1 MRMRSVVRRVKRLA
15 RRQDWEDY
23 SAEEWNAQHGSAT
36 WKYLGGLEQVPR
48 YAVIEGWRQR
58 LRPSGRV
65 LDLGCGEGVLLQQIP
80 ATASVDYTG
89 IDLSQVAITEATK
102 RIRDASLERFVCGD
116 IEKFAAVNRSPF
128 DVIVFNEVLYYV
140 ADPSATVTRYRNILA
155 AEGIVI
161 VSVFHRKAR
170 TWKRVDESLANQR
183 LQTTFVRD
191 VSSGKAWHL
200 GVYENR

>member
-23 SAEEWNAQHGSAT
+23 SAEEW
-36 WKYLGGLEQVPR
+36 
-48 YAVIEGWRQR
+48 RQR
-58 LRPSGRV
+58 LKPSGRV

-200 GVYENR
+200 GVYENK

>member
-1 MRMRSVVRRVKRLA
+1 MRSVVRRVKRLA
-15 RRQDWEDY
+15 LRQDWEDY
-23 SAEEWNAQHGSAT
+23 SAEEWNAQHRSAT

-58 LRPSGRV
+58 LKPSGRV

-80 ATASVDYTG
+80 ATAKVDYTG

-116 IEKFAAVNRSPF
+116 IEKFEAVNRSPF

-155 AEGIVI
+155 ADGIVI
-161 VSVFHRKAR
+161 VSVFHKKAR
-170 TWKRVDESLANQR
+170 TWKRVDESLSNQR
-183 LQTTFVRD
+183 LQAAFVRD
-191 VSSGKAWHL
+191 AASGKAWHL

>member
-1 MRMRSVVRRVKRLA
+1 MRSVVRRVKRLA
-15 RRQDWEDY
+15 LRQDWEDY
-23 SAEEWNAQHGSAT
+23 SAEEWNEQHGSAT

-58 LRPSGRV
+58 LKPSGRV

-80 ATASVDYTG
+80 ATARVDYTG
-89 IDLSQVAITEATK
+89 VDLSQVAITEATT

-116 IEKFAAVNRSPF
+116 IEKFEAVNRSPF

-155 AEGIVI
+155 ADGIVI

-191 VSSGKAWHL
+191 ASSGKAWHL

>member
-58 LRPSGRV
+58 LKPSGRV

>member
-200 GVYENR
+200 GVYENK

>member
-1 MRMRSVVRRVKRLA
+1 MRSVVRRVKRLA

-58 LRPSGRV
+58 LKPSGRV

-200 GVYENR
+200 GVYENK